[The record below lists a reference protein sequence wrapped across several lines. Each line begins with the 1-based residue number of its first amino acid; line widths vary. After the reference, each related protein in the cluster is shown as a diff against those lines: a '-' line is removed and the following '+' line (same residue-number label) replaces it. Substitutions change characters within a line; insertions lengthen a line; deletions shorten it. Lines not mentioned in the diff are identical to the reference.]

1 MLMIEIG
8 TLEVTEEL
16 NIMKPNDFVDV
27 HFEDGC
33 KIGRLLSDE
42 GSTVTVSFG
51 NAIVTDVPKE
61 LCSEWVSV

>member
-1 MLMIEIG
+1 M
-8 TLEVTEEL
+8 
-16 NIMKPNDFVDV
+16 MKPNDFVDV

-42 GSTVTVSFG
+42 GNTVTVSFG
-51 NAIVTDVPKE
+51 NAIVTDIPKE